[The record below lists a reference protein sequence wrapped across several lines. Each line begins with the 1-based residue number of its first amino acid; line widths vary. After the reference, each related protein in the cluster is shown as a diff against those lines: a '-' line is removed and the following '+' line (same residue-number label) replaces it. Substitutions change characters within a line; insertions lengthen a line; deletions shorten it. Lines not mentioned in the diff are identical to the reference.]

1 MTNTQFAAET
11 GYHHTS
17 VSRLRNGHR
26 LPSTQQLVQICD
38 TFDLDLA
45 EFTRAHAKGAEA
57 FSALLREK
65 VLGEEEPLWQ
75 GELPEEADGFLADTP
90 PATAEARFKGQV

>member
-1 MTNTQFAAET
+1 MAQMTNTQFAAET

-26 LPSTQQLVQICD
+26 LPSTQQLVHICD
-38 TFDLDLA
+38 TYGLDLA
-45 EFTRAHAKGAEA
+45 KFTRAHAEGADV
-57 FSALLREK
+57 FSALLREA

-75 GELPEEADGFLADTP
+75 GELPEEAAGF
-90 PATAEARFKGQV
+90 EG